1 MNILLVS
8 ECDKRALTETRR
20 ILDQFAERRGE
31 RTWQTPITQA
41 GLDTL
46 RKLLRKSA
54 RKNTAVACHWIRGVD
69 HSELL
74 WVVGDARRF
83 NTEGAVPTNTTTHN
97 ILRKDDENTWHSLH
111 AIGAL
116 TALAALLHDLGKA
129 SIAFQE
135 RLRGQGQAK
144 NLYRHEW
151 VSVRLF
157 QAFVG
162 GDNDADWLQRLIA
175 SDQRDSLKHWL
186 DKLQCDGKESTKK
199 HDKPLKTLPPL
210 ARAIAWLILTH
221 HRLPTLPFR
230 GRDKYIYH
238 GMPNNHI
245 NSAELTNAHV
255 SVEAIWNEPYLLNE
269 APHNLN
275 AAPYWAFQHGLPVIE
290 RAWHKRAARHA
301 RQLLPI
307 VQTQPEFD
315 WLQDPFITH
324 VSRLCL
330 MLADHYYSS
339 QSQDEK
345 SLTVR
350 ASFRNTAYPL
360 HANTANGQLNQTLDE
375 HLSGVAA
382 HTGAVVR
389 ALPGLARNLSHLQH
403 HKGLK
408 KRSTNPAFRW
418 QNRAADMAASVR
430 QSAAEQG
437 AFIVNMASTGCGKT
451 LGNARIMNALA
462 DPVRGLRCAFAIG
475 LRTLTLQ
482 TGRSFQHNLGLD
494 DEALAI
500 LVGGSA
506 NRELFEHYEAQAE
519 STGSESRTEL
529 LLENSHVQFE
539 GNDDHPLLQRL
550 THNPSVRKML
560 AAPLLVCTVDHLMPA
575 TESLRGG
582 GQIAPMLRLF
592 SGDLVLDEPDDFD
605 IDDLPA
611 LTRLVHFAGLLGSR
625 VLLSS
630 ATLPPALVEGLFLA
644 YRAGRQW
651 FERNCSP
658 RPDASSNI
666 CCLWLDE
673 FSQQHS
679 DCADADAFRITHL
692 EFVGKRVKFLKQQQP
707 RRRAEILPLPFTS
720 HNRAQRREELATL
733 LRDAA
738 LALHDLHYSTD
749 PKTGQRVSFGLIRMA
764 NIDPL
769 FDVAQALFQLG
780 SIPGKQIHLCVY
792 HSQFPLFVRS
802 IIEQQLD
809 RALYRRNAQA
819 VFHLDEIRQRLDAH
833 PHDEHLFIVL
843 GSPVTE
849 VGRDHD
855 YDWAIVEPSSMRS
868 LIQLAGR
875 VRRHR
880 TDSVTHPN
888 LRILE
893 YNLRHFEYPK
903 QAAYCHPGFEGV
915 GFGLNDHNIRTL
927 LGDLLDANGQAIIDA
942 CPRILPAADAA
953 LRPAERLIDLEH
965 VRLREQMLPRPSPR
979 PPRRNQSPPPPPL
992 NASSYWNRPYAS
1004 LTGLLQQRDPFRQQT
1019 QRDEELVFLP
1029 DEGEH
1034 DIHLH
1039 RLTQGERRGKPR
1051 YAPPPAEKKLIWIP
1065 DTALNG
1071 PNIHAWGVLNLL
1083 SAMSEQ
1089 AEAMGLSLSDF
1100 AHKFATVSLRKGAD
1114 FQGWRFHPTLGFTLE

>member
-54 RKNTAVACHWIRGVD
+54 RKNTAVACHWIRGLD

-74 WVVGDARRF
+74 WIVGDARRF
-83 NTEGAVPTNTTTHN
+83 NAAGAVPTNTTTHN
-97 ILRKDDENTWHSLH
+97 ILRRDDENTWHHLQ

-129 SIAFQE
+129 CVAFQE
-135 RLRGQGQAK
+135 RLRGQGRGK

-151 VSVRLF
+151 ISVRLF

-162 GDNDADWLQRLIA
+162 ADDDAGWLQRLIENHQDDA
-175 SDQRDSLKHWL
+175 LDRWL
-186 DKLQCDGKESTKK
+186 ERLQCDGKDPARRY
-199 HDKPLKTLPPL
+199 DKPLETLPPL
-210 ARAIAWLILTH
+210 ARAVAWLVLTH
-221 HRLPTLPFR
+221 HRLPTLPL
-230 GRDKYIYH
+230 RDKNKYMYH
-238 GMPNNHI
+238 GMPNSHI
-245 NSAELTNAHV
+245 SGGDLIAAHL
-255 SVEAIWNEPYLLNE
+255 AADCIWNEPDLLNGDGN
-269 APHNLN
+269 NLN
-275 AAPYWAFQHGLPVIE
+275 AASYWTFQHGLPVIE
-290 RAWHKRAARHA
+290 PAWHKRAARHA
-301 RQLLPI
+301 RQLLSV
-307 VQTQPEFD
+307 VQAQPERD
-315 WLQDPFITH
+315 WLRDPFIMH
-324 VSRLCL
+324 VARLCL

-339 QSQDEK
+339 QGQDAGGIA
-345 SLTVR
+345 VR
-350 ASFRNTAYPL
+350 TEFRNANYPL
-360 HANTANGQLNQTLDE
+360 HANTVNGRLNQTLDE

-389 ALPGLARNLSHLQH
+389 ALPGLTRNLSHLQN

-408 KRSTNPAFRW
+408 KRSANPAFRW
-418 QNRAADMAASVR
+418 QDRAADLAASLR
-430 QSAAEQG
+430 QSAAEHG

-451 LGNARIMNALA
+451 LANARIMNALA

-494 DEALAI
+494 DDALAI

-506 NRELFEHYEAQAE
+506 NRALFEFYEEQAE
-519 STGSESRTEL
+519 ITGSASRAAL
-529 LLENSHVQFE
+529 LPEHSYAQFE
-539 GNDDHPLLQRL
+539 GNDQHPLLQRL
-550 THNPSVRKML
+550 THNPAVRKLL

-611 LTRLVHFAGLLGSR
+611 LARLVHCAGLLGAR

-644 YRAGRQW
+644 YREGRQW
-651 FERNCSP
+651 FARNCSP
-658 RPDASSNI
+658 RPQESPNI
-666 CCLWLDE
+666 CCLWVDE
-673 FSQQHS
+673 FDQQHT
-679 DCADADAFRITHL
+679 DCGDADHFRCAHL
-692 EFVGKRVKFLKQQQP
+692 DFVKQRVQLLTQQPP
-707 RRRAEILPLPFTS
+707 RRRAEILPLAFGLQ
-720 HNRAQRREELATL
+720 NRAQRRTELAGL

-738 LALHDLHYSTD
+738 LELHDRHYGTD

-769 FDVAQALFQLG
+769 FDVAQALFQHG

-802 IIEQQLD
+802 MIEQQLD
-809 RALYRRNAQA
+809 RALDRRDVQA
-819 VFHLDEIRQRLDAH
+819 VFHLDDIRQRLDAH
-833 PHDEHLFIVL
+833 PDDEHLFIVL

-880 TDSVTHPN
+880 VGAIEYPN

-893 YNLRHFEYPK
+893 YNLRHFEYPN
-903 QAAYCHPGFEGV
+903 QQPAYCRPGFENIE
-915 GFGLNDHNIRTL
+915 FRLSDHNMRTL
-927 LGDLLDANGQAIIDA
+927 LGDLLGANGHVVIDA
-942 CPRILPAADAA
+942 CPRIQPAADAA

-965 VRLREQMLPRPSPR
+965 VRLHAQMLPLASPR
-979 PPRRNQSPPPPPL
+979 PFRRNQAAPPPPI
-992 NASSYWNRPYAS
+992 NASSYWNHPYAS
-1004 LTGLLQQRDPFRQQT
+1004 LTGLLQQRNPFRQQS
-1019 QRDEELVFLP
+1019 QPEEEMVFLP
-1029 DEGEH
+1029 DEDER
-1034 DIHLH
+1034 DLYLQT
-1039 RLTQGERRGKPR
+1039 LTEGERYGHPR
-1051 YAPPPAEKKLIWIP
+1051 YVSAEEKIARIP
-1065 DTALNG
+1065 DEALNG
-1071 PNIHAWGVLNLL
+1071 PNIDSWGVLDLL
-1083 SAMSEQ
+1083 SAMRAQS
-1089 AEAMGLSLSDF
+1089 EAMDLSLADF
-1100 AHKFATVSLRKGAD
+1100 AKKFATVSLRKNTD
-1114 FQGWRFHPTLGFTLE
+1114 LQVWRFHPALGFASA